1 MFFSPVFIGVGICLL
16 PVCIVNL
23 VPTLK
28 KLENL
33 LEDYGK
39 KIKNKIVKI
48 FLLTLS
54 LKHKYN

>member
-39 KIKNKIVKI
+39 KIKKTNCINI
-48 FLLTLS
+48 FAYIIS
-54 LKHKYN
+54 